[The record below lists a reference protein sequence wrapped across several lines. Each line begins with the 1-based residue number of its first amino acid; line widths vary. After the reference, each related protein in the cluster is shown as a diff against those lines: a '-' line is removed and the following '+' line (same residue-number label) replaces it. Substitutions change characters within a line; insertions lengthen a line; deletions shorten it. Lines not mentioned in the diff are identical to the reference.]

1 MIRVLQDLS
10 ALDGGG
16 VAKLLYDYYRHMDH
30 SKIRFDF
37 MIYNFYDEGIYE
49 KPLREMG
56 CHIYK
61 LPTYTENPDE
71 CTKMQEKVISEGNYD
86 VIHTHFG
93 IGGFRIL
100 KIAKKYNIPKRIV
113 HSHIAYEPYSLKTKM
128 ANVVKRAL
136 NKYYATDLLAC
147 GIDAGKFMWGNSAV
161 VHEKVF
167 IMKNA
172 IDTNKFAFSSDIR
185 RNKRIE
191 LEVEGKLVIGV
202 VGRLSEQKNYP
213 FLFKVYQDILK
224 QREDVE
230 LVVIGRGL
238 EEEKI
243 HTLARTMGV
252 YEKIKFLGVRNDVPE
267 LLNAFDIFLL
277 PSLYE
282 GLPVVLVEAQANGV
296 YEIVSDK
303 VTHEMNIS
311 DLIHYL
317 PIEGETAVQKWSKA
331 ICDYIDNTNKR
342 ENYADMVTESGYDIK
357 IASHVMEKFYLN

>member
-1 MIRVLQDLS
+1 MIGVLQDLS

-16 VAKLLYDYYRHMDH
+16 VAKLLYDYYHHMDH
-30 SKIRFDF
+30 SKIHFDF

-61 LPTYTENPDE
+61 LPTYAENPDE
-71 CTKMQEKVISEGNYD
+71 CTKQQEKVIREGNYD

-113 HSHIAYEPYSLKTKM
+113 HSHIAYEPYSIKTKM
-128 ANVVKRAL
+128 ANIVKRAL

-161 VHEKVF
+161 VHKKVF

-172 IDTNKFAFSSDIR
+172 IDTNKFAFSPDIR

-191 LEVEGKLVIGV
+191 LGIEGKLVLGV

-213 FLFKVYQDILK
+213 FLFEVYQDVLK

-230 LVVIGRGL
+230 LIIIGRGL

-243 HTLARTMGV
+243 HALARTMGI

-311 DLIHYL
+311 DLVHYL
-317 PIEGETAVQKWSKA
+317 PIEGENAAQKWSQLILSYTANSDNRKA
-331 ICDYIDNTNKR
+331 
-342 ENYADMVTESGYDIK
+342 YADKVAEAGYDIN
-357 IASHVMEKFYLN
+357 IASQVMEDYYLR